1 MRRAAYQRAQGT
13 SASSS
18 NNTLNVASPRRRRR
32 QTWRRGTPMAEQAE
46 QPLAQPAPAAPAAEP
61 LSFYGWWERGVTCEN
76 ATLVAFALF
85 AFQKILNRN
94 WPEAAFVATG
104 TYGLAR
110 QKLYDP
116 RRAVWLAF
124 TVGFLVTMYYVFP
137 PICHWLVTELV
148 KAVHDLSSG
157 AAKDPQCASLLIV
170 LAIVACALFVSFVLD
185 GALSRK
191 VGGILGRM
199 MKFEDAEGSEG
210 GSSFNG
216 VRGFFIWLHGCGE
229 TFSRLGEIN
238 GPNVGG
244 VRDSSGQ

>member
-1 MRRAAYQRAQGT
+1 
-13 SASSS
+13 
-18 NNTLNVASPRRRRR
+18 
-32 QTWRRGTPMAEQAE
+32 MAAE
-46 QPLAQPAPAAPAAEP
+46 QPPAQLAPAAPAAETQG
-61 LSFYGWWERGVTCEN
+61 FCKWWESGVTADN
-76 ATLVAFALF
+76 AALVAFALL
-85 AFQKILNRN
+85 AFQKWLNRN
-94 WPEAAFVATG
+94 WFEAAFVATG

-116 RRAVWLAF
+116 RRAQWLVF
-124 TVGFLVTMYYVFP
+124 TLGFLVTMYYVFP

-157 AAKDPQCASLLIV
+157 AAKDPQHASLLIV

-185 GALSRK
+185 GAFSRK

-216 VRGFFIWLHGCGE
+216 VRGLFIWLHGCGQV
-229 TFSRLGEIN
+229 FSRLGELN

-244 VRDSSGQ
+244 VQGAGAE

>member
-1 MRRAAYQRAQGT
+1 
-13 SASSS
+13 
-18 NNTLNVASPRRRRR
+18 
-32 QTWRRGTPMAEQAE
+32 MAEL
-46 QPLAQPAPAAPAAEP
+46 PPAQPAAPAAPAAETQG
-61 LSFYGWWERGVTCEN
+61 FYAWWESGVTADN
-76 ATLVAFALF
+76 AALVAFALL
-85 AFQKILNRN
+85 AFQKILKRN
-94 WPEAAFVATG
+94 WLEAAFVATG
-104 TYGLAR
+104 TYVLAR

-116 RRAVWLAF
+116 RRAVWLVF
-124 TVGFLVTMYYVFP
+124 TLGFLVTMYYVFP
-137 PICHWLVTELV
+137 PICHWSVTELV

-157 AAKDPQCASLLIV
+157 AAKDPQRASLLIV
-170 LAIVACALFVSFVLD
+170 LAIVACALLLSFVLD

-229 TFSRLGEIN
+229 IFSRLGELN

-244 VRDSSGQ
+244 VRGSAGSE